1 MSGSFNRSASRLLAD
16 RVKQVVPNPGG
27 PIGASSV
34 VTMGAATSAEYVTF
48 LTAFGAAKP
57 AYFVLSDG
65 AGKRLTGVWTVNG
78 DGTCTITEIIGSP
91 STETFAQN
99 CLAWPTIPGIEAVTV
114 RDGPLAG
121 FRNLIINGNPLI
133 NQRAYV
139 SGAATSGA
147 NQYTLDRWRVV
158 TSGQNASWTDSAGV
172 RTVTA
177 PAGGMEQVIEG
188 AGLIGGTYTLSWNGT
203 ATATVGGA
211 SVTKGAQVTLT
222 GGADVTVRMSNGTW
236 SLLQLEPGNV
246 ATPFEFRP
254 IAAELPLCMRY
265 YERLTF
271 ANTSILGAIAVE
283 TNFSPPSGGLRLPFT
298 VRKRSSPGATV
309 SAPGHFA
316 MAGLAISTIAFG
328 SDASGV
334 WGTFSLASGSL
345 GANWTAAQ
353 LVCTNSAAW
362 IAADAEF

>member
-16 RVKQVVPNPGG
+16 RVKQVIPNPGG

-34 VTMGAATSAEYVTF
+34 ITMGAAASAEYATF
-48 LTAFGAAKP
+48 LTAFGAGKP

-91 STETFAQN
+91 TTETFAQN
-99 CLAWPTIPGIEAVTV
+99 CLAWPTIPAAEAVTV

-133 NQRAYV
+133 NQRGYT

-188 AGLIGGTYTLSWNGT
+188 AGLIGGTYTLSWTGT

-211 SVTKGAQVTLT
+211 SVSKGSQVTLT

-236 SLLQLEPGNV
+236 SLLQLEPGNI

-254 IAAELPLCMRY
+254 RAAELALCERY
-265 YERLTF
+265 F
-271 ANTSILGAIAVE
+271 V
-283 TNFSPPSGGLRLPFT
+283 
-298 VRKRSSPGATV
+298 
-309 SAPGHFA
+309 
-316 MAGLAISTIAFG
+316 AGLGFMLSAAGVDSTAVMYGLVYFPQEMRVTPTTVTINNVG
-328 SDASGV
+328 QLNSSGASAGI
-334 WGTFSLASGSL
+334 WSGSQSARHYGL
-345 GANWTAAQ
+345 AATPTTAGLPAFAHGNISAN
-353 LVCTNSAAW
+353 
-362 IAADAEF
+362 AEF